1 MVSGRCCGEED
12 LMAKG
17 KKEVDEF
24 TEPAEP
30 VVGAVKGGLLVE
42 PGPGANKVEV
52 ELQAL
57 RNENGAL
64 QRAVDE
70 QRVEIEQ
77 DLAMLGAARAANV
90 ELARRVMVAEEA
102 ARQMKVAALR
112 G

>member
-1 MVSGRCCGEED
+1 
-12 LMAKG
+12 MAG
-17 KKEVDEF
+17 KDKKVEEF

-30 VVGAVKGGLLVE
+30 VVGHAGGVRGGLLVE
-42 PGPGANKVEV
+42 PGPEANKVEV

-64 QRAVDE
+64 QRAVDA
-70 QRVEIEQ
+70 QRIEIEM
-77 DLAMLGAARAANV
+77 DLAILGAARAANV

-102 ARQMKVAALR
+102 ARQLKVAALR

>member
-1 MVSGRCCGEED
+1 MA
-12 LMAKG
+12 AKG
-17 KKEVDEF
+17 KKKVDEF

-30 VVGAVKGGLLVE
+30 VTGAVKGGLLVE

-64 QRAVDE
+64 NRAVDA
-70 QRVEIEQ
+70 QRVEIEME
-77 DLAMLGAARAANV
+77 LAMLGAARAATV
-90 ELARRVMVAEEA
+90 ELARRVAVAEEA